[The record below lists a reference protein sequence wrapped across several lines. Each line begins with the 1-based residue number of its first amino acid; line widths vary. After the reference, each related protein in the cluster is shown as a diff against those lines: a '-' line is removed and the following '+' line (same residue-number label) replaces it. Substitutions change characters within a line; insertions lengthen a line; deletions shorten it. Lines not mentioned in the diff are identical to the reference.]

1 MSRIERRVL
10 MPTLINETVLR
21 DVLDEQVSKLADEML
36 NENLSGRTWSII
48 EFKKACCF
56 NRDRRWVVKYIL
68 DPFRDEIEYHN
79 GHGWCIYGKSYQ
91 IRARKACEWMEENFE
106 MIDWKAKL

>member
-1 MSRIERRVL
+1 MKGDVNMHALNNESVMTDLVKDQLSEL
-10 MPTLINETVLR
+10 ANELLKKNLI
-21 DVLDEQVSKLADEML
+21 
-36 NENLSGRTWSII
+36 GRTWSIV

-68 DPFRDEIEYHN
+68 EPFRDEIEYHN

-91 IRARKACEWMEENFE
+91 IRAQKACEWIDDNFVRINWE
-106 MIDWKAKL
+106 AKLPK